1 MPTELPPDLRD
12 RGERETLEAM
22 LAYYR
27 AVLIRKAEGLDP
39 EQLQTTLGPSPL
51 SIGGLVLHTALA
63 EDIWFHARLA
73 GRGPIEPWASWEYGL
88 DPGRVFVHA
97 AGMTADEV
105 TGHLRGAIARS
116 EAVLAE
122 VTDLDQM
129 LIHPSSEG
137 HMANVRWVLVHMIE
151 EYARHCGHA
160 DLIRE
165 SIDGR
170 TGD

>member
-1 MPTELPPDLRD
+1 MATELPPDVRTL
-12 RGERETLEAM
+12 GERATLESM

-27 AVLIRKAEGLDP
+27 AVLIRKAEGLTP
-39 EQLQTTLGPSPL
+39 EQLEATLGPSNL

-63 EDIWFHARLA
+63 EDIWFHLRLA
-73 GRGPIEPWASWEYGL
+73 GRGPIEPWASWEHGL

-105 TGHLRGAIARS
+105 TAHLRDAIARS
-116 EAVLAE
+116 EAVLADYD
-122 VTDLDQM
+122 DLDTM
-129 LIHPSSEG
+129 LVHPSNEG
-137 HMANVRWVLVHMIE
+137 HHANIRWMLVHMIE